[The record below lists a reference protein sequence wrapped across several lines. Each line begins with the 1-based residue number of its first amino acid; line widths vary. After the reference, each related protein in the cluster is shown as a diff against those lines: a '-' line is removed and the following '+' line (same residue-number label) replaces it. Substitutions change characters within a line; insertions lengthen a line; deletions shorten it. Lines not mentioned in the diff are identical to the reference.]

1 MAQAAPHSGPSGG
14 PSGGPGGGPGG
25 RSPRAFSER
34 LWPSAATWLLVPLAG
49 AFGAATGYVGGP
61 AWAAVG
67 GVVLAAV
74 VIAVMVSAS
83 TVVSLSP
90 EGVLRVARASI
101 GVEHL
106 TGAVAAR
113 GEEAQGLRGP
123 FLDGRSHLW
132 VRGWVDPVVAVALGD
147 PADPTPSWV
156 FSTRRP
162 EELVAVLAEH
172 GVVGPVPVHRPA
184 SSARDEAAALARA
197 AQQRVAELR
206 SGPDSTTP
214 HPELGSER
222 GAEGR

>member
-1 MAQAAPHSGPSGG
+1 MTWEAGGVAQAAPHSGPSGA
-14 PSGGPGGGPGG
+14 PGGG
-25 RSPRAFSER
+25 SPRVFSER
-34 LWPSAATWLLVPLAG
+34 LWPTPTTWLLVPLAG

-74 VIAVMVSAS
+74 VVLLLVRSSA
-83 TVVSLSP
+83 VVSLSQD
-90 EGVLRVARASI
+90 GVLRVARASI
-101 GVEHL
+101 DVQHL

-123 FLDGRSHLW
+123 FLDGRSHLS

-162 EELVAVLAEH
+162 EELVAVLAAH
-172 GVVGPVPVHRPA
+172 GVSGPVPVHRPA
-184 SSARDEAAALARA
+184 SSARDEAAALERA
-197 AQQRVAELR
+197 AEPRLAQLR
-206 SGPDSTTP
+206 APDSTTP

-222 GAEGR
+222 GAGGR

>member
-1 MAQAAPHSGPSGG
+1 VAQAAPHSGPTGS
-14 PSGGPGGGPGG
+14 PGG
-25 RSPRAFSER
+25 RPAPRPGGTSPREFSER
-34 LWPSAATWLLVPLAG
+34 LWPSPPTWLLVPLGG

-61 AWAAVG
+61 AWSAVG

-74 VIAVMVSAS
+74 VVAVLVTAS
-83 TVVSLSP
+83 TVVSLSH

-101 GVEHL
+101 DVEHL

-162 EELVAVLAEH
+162 EELVAALAAH
-172 GVVGPVPVHRPA
+172 GVSGPVPVHRPA
-184 SSARDEAAALARA
+184 SSARDEAAALARQA
-197 AQQRVAELR
+197 EPRRAELR
-206 SGPDSTTP
+206 APGSTTP

>member
-1 MAQAAPHSGPSGG
+1 MAPAAPHSGPSGTSG
-14 PSGGPGGGPGG
+14 GTSSGGPGAGGQ
-25 RSPRAFSER
+25 RVFRER
-34 LWPSAATWLLVPLAG
+34 LWPSAPTWLLVPLAG

-61 AWAAVG
+61 VWAAAG

-74 VIAVMVSAS
+74 VLVVLVSAS
-83 TVVSLSP
+83 TVVSLTQ
-90 EGVLRVARASI
+90 EGALRVARASI

-147 PADPTPSWV
+147 PDDPTPSWV

-162 EELVAVLAEH
+162 EELVAALAAH
-172 GVVGPVPVHRPA
+172 GVSGPVPVHRPA
-184 SSARDEAAALARA
+184 SSASDEAAALARA
-197 AQQRVAELR
+197 TVTRAAPL
-206 SGPDSTTP
+206 GAPDSTTP